1 MVITIDGPTASG
13 KGAVAQAVACRL
25 GLHYLDSGALYRLVA
40 LQAMHHGYTFD
51 TVLTGTQEA
60 QLAVWAR
67 HLPVVFEGDL
77 ILLDGVNV
85 SAEIRA
91 EAVGNMASKIAVIGL
106 LREGLL
112 ERQRDFAQAPGLVA
126 DGRDMGSIVF
136 PNAPVKVFLTA
147 SSQIRAERR
156 YKQLIDKGFSANITS
171 LVADLNERDA
181 RDSAR
186 KHAPL
191 KAAHGA
197 YVLDSS
203 ELTLDETVE
212 KLLQHYAKVVGLALN
227 ELPVRSGF

>member
-1 MVITIDGPTASG
+1 
-13 KGAVAQAVACRL
+13 
-25 GLHYLDSGALYRLVA
+25 
-40 LQAMHHGYTFD
+40 MHHGYTFD

-212 KLLQHYAKVVGLALN
+212 KLLQHYAKVVG
-227 ELPVRSGF
+227 

>member
-1 MVITIDGPTASG
+1 
-13 KGAVAQAVACRL
+13 
-25 GLHYLDSGALYRLVA
+25 LDSGALYRLLA

-212 KLLQHYAKVVGLALN
+212 KLLQHYAKVVG
-227 ELPVRSGF
+227 

>member
-1 MVITIDGPTASG
+1 
-13 KGAVAQAVACRL
+13 L

-67 HLPVVFEGDL
+67 HLSVVFEGDL

-212 KLLQHYAKVVGLALN
+212 KLLQHYAKVVG
-227 ELPVRSGF
+227 

>member
-112 ERQRDFAQAPGLVA
+112 ERQRDFAQPPGLVA

-197 YVLDSS
+197 CVLDSS

-212 KLLQHYAKVVGLALN
+212 KLLQHYAKVVG
-227 ELPVRSGF
+227 

>member
-1 MVITIDGPTASG
+1 
-13 KGAVAQAVACRL
+13 
-25 GLHYLDSGALYRLVA
+25 
-40 LQAMHHGYTFD
+40 
-51 TVLTGTQEA
+51 
-60 QLAVWAR
+60 
-67 HLPVVFEGDL
+67 
-77 ILLDGVNV
+77 
-85 SAEIRA
+85 
-91 EAVGNMASKIAVIGL
+91 
-106 LREGLL
+106 
-112 ERQRDFAQAPGLVA
+112 
-126 DGRDMGSIVF
+126 
-136 PNAPVKVFLTA
+136 VFLTA

-212 KLLQHYAKVVGLALN
+212 KLLQHYAKVVG
-227 ELPVRSGF
+227 

>member
-1 MVITIDGPTASG
+1 MRHAPMVITIDGPTASG

-156 YKQLIDKGFSANITS
+156 YKQLIDKGFSANIAS

-212 KLLQHYAKVVGLALN
+212 KLLQHYAKVVG
-227 ELPVRSGF
+227 

>member
-67 HLPVVFEGDL
+67 HLSVVFEGDL

-212 KLLQHYAKVVGLALN
+212 KLLQHYAKVVG
-227 ELPVRSGF
+227 

>member
-156 YKQLIDKGFSANITS
+156 YKQLIDKGFSANITG

-181 RDSAR
+181 RDSTR

-212 KLLQHYAKVVGLALN
+212 KLLQHYAKVVG
-227 ELPVRSGF
+227 

>member
-1 MVITIDGPTASG
+1 MKHAPMVITIDGPTASG

-85 SAEIRA
+85 SAQIRA

-212 KLLQHYAKVVGLALN
+212 KLLQHYAKVVG
-227 ELPVRSGF
+227 

>member
-112 ERQRDFAQAPGLVA
+112 ERQRDFAQPPGLVA

-212 KLLQHYAKVVGLALN
+212 KLLQHYAKVVG
-227 ELPVRSGF
+227 

>member
-212 KLLQHYAKVVGLALN
+212 KLLQHYAKVVG
-227 ELPVRSGF
+227 

>member
-1 MVITIDGPTASG
+1 MKHAPMVITIDGPTASG

-147 SSQIRAERR
+147 SSQVRAERR

-212 KLLQHYAKVVGLALN
+212 KLLQHYAKVVG
-227 ELPVRSGF
+227 

>member
-1 MVITIDGPTASG
+1 MVVTIDGPTASG

-112 ERQRDFAQAPGLVA
+112 ERQRDFAQPPGLVA

-212 KLLQHYAKVVGLALN
+212 KLLQHYAKVVG
-227 ELPVRSGF
+227 

>member
-156 YKQLIDKGFSANITS
+156 YKQLIDKGFSANIAS

-212 KLLQHYAKVVGLALN
+212 KLLQHYAKVVG
-227 ELPVRSGF
+227 

>member
-1 MVITIDGPTASG
+1 MKHAPMVITIDGPTASG

-51 TVLTGTQEA
+51 TVLTSTQEA

-212 KLLQHYAKVVGLALN
+212 KLLQHYAKVVG
-227 ELPVRSGF
+227 

>member
-1 MVITIDGPTASG
+1 MRHAPMVITIDGPTASG

-212 KLLQHYAKVVGLALN
+212 KLLQHYAKVVG
-227 ELPVRSGF
+227 

>member
-1 MVITIDGPTASG
+1 MKHAPMVITIDGPTASG

-112 ERQRDFAQAPGLVA
+112 ERQRDFAQPPGLVA

-212 KLLQHYAKVVGLALN
+212 KLLQHYAKVVG
-227 ELPVRSGF
+227 

>member
-1 MVITIDGPTASG
+1 MKHAPMVITIDGPTASG

-67 HLPVVFEGDL
+67 HLPVVFESDL

-147 SSQIRAERR
+147 SSQVRAERR

-212 KLLQHYAKVVGLALN
+212 KLLQHYAKVVG
-227 ELPVRSGF
+227 

>member
-1 MVITIDGPTASG
+1 MRHAPMVITIDGPTASG

-67 HLPVVFEGDL
+67 HLSVVFEGDL

-212 KLLQHYAKVVGLALN
+212 KLLQHYAKVVG
-227 ELPVRSGF
+227 

>member
-67 HLPVVFEGDL
+67 HLPGVFEGDL

-112 ERQRDFAQAPGLVA
+112 ERQRDFAQPPGLVA

-212 KLLQHYAKVVGLALN
+212 KLLQHYAKVVG
-227 ELPVRSGF
+227 

>member
-1 MVITIDGPTASG
+1 MKHAPMVITIDGPTASG

-212 KLLQHYAKVVGLALN
+212 KLLQHYAKVVG
-227 ELPVRSGF
+227 

>member
-1 MVITIDGPTASG
+1 MKHAPMVITIDGPTASG

-91 EAVGNMASKIAVIGL
+91 EVVGNMASKIAVIGL

-212 KLLQHYAKVVGLALN
+212 KLLQHYAKVVG
-227 ELPVRSGF
+227 